1 MDMQFFFSLD
11 MCLLVELDL
20 TRIFPNGYLSLMVSM
35 LLIQAKLNL
44 QVYKARRVATMKLM
58 DDGFEEKAKERKKQK
73 LKMLAEKGSLKK
85 RSEKRKK
92 SGEQSANVNILS
104 FGCVLSSCILSSG
117 LLVIQLKLYALSSR
131 DDDIRK

>member
-1 MDMQFFFSLD
+1 

-92 SGEQSANVNILS
+92 SGE
-104 FGCVLSSCILSSG
+104 
-117 LLVIQLKLYALSSR
+117 
-131 DDDIRK
+131 